1 MEQFRSF
8 DEKAFQEAIRNKL
21 DRKNLIR
28 LKVSVISAIKADP
41 TFSSGEIER
50 ALRWLRSDCKE
61 VFDEKKE
68 EIENEVE
75 LSNQDAWDED
85 YFLWKTIY
93 LERNFC
99 EERIDELRKIGQK
112 VYGKK
117 LPRSTEPM
125 RQNSNQPKPTHP
137 VQFEADKEGK
147 QGKNPP
153 MTAPERRYRLLI
165 AAIAIVVILVLLTVA
180 ISNPAQ

>member
-1 MEQFRSF
+1 
-8 DEKAFQEAIRNKL
+8 
-21 DRKNLIR
+21 
-28 LKVSVISAIKADP
+28 
-41 TFSSGEIER
+41 
-50 ALRWLRSDCKE
+50 
-61 VFDEKKE
+61 
-68 EIENEVE
+68 
-75 LSNQDAWDED
+75 
-85 YFLWKTIY
+85 
-93 LERNFC
+93 
-99 EERIDELRKIGQK
+99 
-112 VYGKK
+112 
-117 LPRSTEPM
+117 M